1 MLLRILLLCAAWIT
15 WKVVQVLR
23 ARQRLAKVPG
33 PPSASLL
40 TGNLS
45 QLLDK
50 QGWDF
55 HFRIAEQ
62 YGSIVKL
69 NWLFGSSALYVYDPL
84 ALQHILKDTATFDEM
99 PWYLES
105 NRLFLGPG
113 VLGVSG
119 HTHRRQR
126 KMLLPVF
133 SAKHLR
139 GLVPVFYRVTHRLTE
154 AISQRVQ
161 EGPADI
167 DMLNWMSRTAL
178 ELIGQSG
185 IGHSFD
191 PLTGDVAD
199 AYAEA
204 VKNFTSTATCAEM
217 MLLRQAMPLARYLG
231 PPGLRRWLVERMP
244 IPVVQKMLHI
254 VNMLQLGSL
263 KILEEKKVALKDKE
277 GDQKDIISILL
288 RANNAASEEDRLPDD
303 ELLGQMTSIIF
314 AAMDT
319 TSNALSRILHILAQ
333 YPSVQDK
340 VRREVMEAKA
350 HGDELDYDELH
361 ALPFLDAVCRE
372 ALRLYPSALETF
384 RGTMKDAVL
393 PLSQPIRST
402 DGTLMTEIVVPRGTN
417 IIVAI
422 MASNRNKALWGEDA
436 HEFKPERWLK
446 PLPEALEKAGIPG
459 VYSNL
464 MTFLGG
470 GRSCIG
476 FTFSQLEMKV
486 VLSELL
492 AHFAF
497 ELSAEKRVVWN
508 LAGISYPST
517 CSESTKGEL
526 WLQVRKL

>member
-1 MLLRILLLCAAWIT
+1 MQI
-15 WKVVQVLR
+15 LR
-23 ARQRLAKVPG
+23 ARARLAKVPG
-33 PPSASLL
+33 PASASLL

-45 QLLDK
+45 QLLDR
-50 QGWDF
+50 QGWGF
-55 HFRIAEQ
+55 HFQIAEQ

-113 VLGVSG
+113 VLGVNG
-119 HTHRRQR
+119 RTHRRQR

-139 GLVPVFYRVTHRLTE
+139 GLVPVFYCVTHKVEIILIE
-154 AISQRVQ
+154 AISFRLQQ
-161 EGPADI
+161 GPADI

-178 ELIGQSG
+178 ELIGQTV

-191 PLTGDVAD
+191 PLTEDVAD
-199 AYAEA
+199 DYAEA
-204 VKNFTSTATCAEM
+204 VKSFTSTATCAEM
-217 MLLRQAMPLARYLG
+217 MLLRQATPLARYLG
-231 PPGLRRWLVERMP
+231 PPWFRRCLVEWMP
-244 IPVVQKMLHI
+244 IPVIREMLHI
-254 VNMLQLGSL
+254 VDTLHMGSS
-263 KILEEKKVALKDKE
+263 KILQEKKVAAVRHEVD
-277 GDQKDIISILL
+277 GGKDIISILL
-288 RANNAASEEDRLPDD
+288 RANNAAPEEDKLLDD
-303 ELLGQMTSIIF
+303 ELLAQMTSIIF

-319 TSNALSRILHILAQ
+319 TSNILSRVLHLLAQ
-333 YPSVQDK
+333 HSNVQDE
-340 VRREVMEAKA
+340 VRREVMIAKA
-350 HGDELDYDELH
+350 HSDQLDYDELH

-372 ALRLYPSALETF
+372 ALRLYPSAPQTF
-384 RGTMKDAVL
+384 RGTMKDGVL
-393 PLSQPIRST
+393 PLSQPIRAT

-492 AHFAF
+492 ANFAF
-497 ELSAEKRVVWN
+497 ELSTEKPVVWN

-517 CSESTKGEL
+517 NSESTKGEL
-526 WLQVRKL
+526 WLQVRRI